1 MKKIQQG
8 FTLIELMI
16 VIAIIGILASVALPA
31 YSNYT
36 NKAAYSEIVLATSSV
51 KSQVEICAQRSNTTA
66 ANFATNCIG
75 GAGFGVINIV
85 GSGAATDRVTS
96 VIASAGGGGIL
107 VTGLGDAAF
116 TPASP
121 TYIIDGT
128 RQATGQVLW
137 NANSAVALAATCVTS
152 NLC

>member
-1 MKKIQQG
+1 MKKVQQG

-36 NKAAYSEIVLATSSV
+36 NKAAFSEVVLATSNV
-51 KSQVEICAQRSNTTA
+51 KSQVEVCAQRSNTTA

-75 GAGFGVINIV
+75 GGGFGVNNV
-85 GSGAATDRVTS
+85 GASGRVTS
-96 VIASAGGGGIL
+96 VVAAAGGGGVII
-107 VTGLGDAAF
+107 TGTGDANF

-128 RQATGQVLW
+128 RGATGQVVW
-137 NANSAVALAATCVTS
+137 DANSAVAVAATCVAA

>member
-36 NKAAYSEIVLATSSV
+36 NKAAFSEIVLATSNV
-51 KSQVEICAQRSNTTA
+51 KSQVELCAQRADTTDVNFA
-66 ANFATNCIG
+66 ANCVALGKRGVNDV
-75 GAGFGVINIV
+75 GASGRVI
-85 GSGAATDRVTS
+85 S

-107 VTGLGDAAF
+107 ITGLGDGNF

-121 TYIIDGT
+121 TYILDGK
-128 RQATGQVLW
+128 RDINNGQVIW
-137 NANSAVALAATCVTS
+137 SDTATPGSCVAD